1 MDELKKLMKNALR
14 ILKKRQLKF
23 LKTELK
29 KNKNEDVKG
38 YLDAC
43 IDVLDHELENK
54 ALIIVDRDKQIEEL
68 LLSIDF
74 TENEAYMLSILFANK
89 VVSNSQMLHTH
100 IERGKSYRILNKLQ
114 DLNLISKT
122 NTSIVE
128 YFVLNRDEPLKYI
141 IEDLVNKL
149 SNLRNVSKKI
159 RELLV

>member
-43 IDVLDHELENK
+43 IDVLIHELENK
-54 ALIIVDRDKQIEEL
+54 KLITVDSDKRVEEL

-122 NTSIVE
+122 NTSVVE